1 MGEDTLFNNF
11 PELTERTVSLEEFI
25 ELAKE
30 KQAVRIA
37 EKKKPLKVLDNIINR
52 ITDGVQGEKIYEINE
67 MLINLRKPMIT
78 EIAINNLHE
87 LIDGTLNDTGREMKK
102 IYEYMKRDGLNK
114 TIGETRYPTYLVPF
128 KELINRENLIF

>member
-1 MGEDTLFNNF
+1 
-11 PELTERTVSLEEFI
+11 
-25 ELAKE
+25 
-30 KQAVRIA
+30 
-37 EKKKPLKVLDNIINR
+37 
-52 ITDGVQGEKIYEINE
+52 
-67 MLINLRKPMIT
+67 MIT